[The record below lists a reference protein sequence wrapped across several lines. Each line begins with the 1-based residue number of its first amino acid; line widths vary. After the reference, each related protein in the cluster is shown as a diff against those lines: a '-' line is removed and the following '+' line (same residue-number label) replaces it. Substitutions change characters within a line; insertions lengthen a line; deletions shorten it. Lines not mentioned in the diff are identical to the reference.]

1 MSLTVPPW
9 TMPWHQL
16 FVLSLLI
23 FASCQPERREESGL
37 FSFGKALGTNK
48 NNKLEEASGL
58 AASRRYPGSVWTH
71 NDSGHPA
78 ELFLL
83 DSTAKTIGTVHLEE
97 TNNRDCEDMAI
108 GPGPDGTPWIFLG
121 DIGDNN
127 ARHELKRIYCLP
139 EPSLDQPHDVPVAR
153 TLYVRLPDRRRDTE
167 ALMIDPLT
175 RNLYLVSKR
184 EMPVTIYEIS
194 YPYNRDTLDAVITGT
209 LPLIQVVAAD
219 ISEDGTEI
227 LIKTYASI
235 YYWKRDSAESVPG
248 ALKKPFT
255 ELAYEPEPQGEA
267 VAWAI
272 DGSGYYTLGENA
284 RGKRAKLYFYKRKPG
299 FVIPQ

>member
-1 MSLTVPPW
+1 MIGRITSV
-9 TMPWHQL
+9 
-16 FVLSLLI
+16 SLL
-23 FASCQPERREESGL
+23 L
-37 FSFGKALGTNK
+37 FCLACAQEHKAHGPFELGVSLGR
-48 NNKLEEASGL
+48 NNNTHLEEASGL

-71 NDSGHPA
+71 NDSGHSA

-97 TNNRDCEDMAI
+97 TNNRDCEDMAL

-139 EPSLDQPHDVPVAR
+139 EPSVDQPQDVPVAR

-184 EMPVTIYEIS
+184 ERPVTIYEIP
-194 YPYNRDTLDAVITGT
+194 YPYNRDTLDAVIVGT

-227 LIKTYASI
+227 LIKTYESI
-235 YYWKRDSAESVPG
+235 CYWQRDSAESVAS

-267 VAWAI
+267 VAWAP

-284 RGKRAKLYFYKRKPG
+284 RGKRARLYFYKRKSIAASPH
-299 FVIPQ
+299 